1 MRKSYFLIIAILVLG
16 IFFRFVNLDKKVYWG
31 DEVYTSFRIAGYTLT
46 EATQELFD
54 GKPKSIEE
62 LQEYQQPH
70 RNRGVTDTIKSLALE
85 DSQHPPLY
93 YIMAYFWE
101 KWLGSDLAIKRSLP
115 ALISL
120 FVFPCLYWLCWELFN
135 STPIAWV
142 TVAMVAVSPF
152 HVLYAQEVREYS
164 LWSVTIL
171 LSSWLLLRA
180 LCLKTKLSWVI
191 YAATLPILLYTYLFS
206 VLILIGQGIYVFA
219 NEGWQWTKTRTAFL
233 LASGFGL
240 ITFTPW
246 LFVVANNLSTI
257 QSTTSHFQEKVSLP
271 SLFQMWGF
279 NLSRAFIDLDSQGRI
294 VEFGNPIAGIIRVIL
309 VVTLAI
315 LVVYSIYFIC
325 RKTPKRV
332 WLFILTL
339 MGVTGLAAIL
349 PDLIFGGIRS
359 SVSRYLVPCYLG
371 IQIAV
376 AYTIYSL
383 MSYQEIPPTPP
394 LKRGSKH
401 CRDQALPHD
410 NVEAQPLMEGG
421 FTGRITSEKR
431 RLLWRFIALVLI
443 SGGVISCAISSQ
455 AESWWSKYGSYYNP
469 QVAGIINQH
478 QRPLAISS
486 GYVPR
491 VLSLSYLLNP
501 KAKIQFVAEKDITQI
516 PDGFS
521 DVFLYRP
528 SEKLKSRHWKQ
539 GNYKIETVYQS
550 PPVFDYLE
558 PISRSS
564 EIWLWKLAKR

>member
-1 MRKSYFLIIAILVLG
+1 MIGYKTKSTLNSLNFLIIAILVLG

-31 DEVYTSFRIAGYTLT
+31 DEVYTSLRIAGYTLT

-62 LQEYQQPH
+62 LQQYQQPNP
-70 RNRGVTDTIKSLALE
+70 NRGITDTIKSLALE

-152 HVLYAQEVREYS
+152 HLLYAQEVREYS
-164 LWSVTIL
+164 LWTVTIL

-180 LCLKTKLSWVI
+180 IRLNTKFSWVI
-191 YAATLPILLYTYLFS
+191 YAATLPLLLYTYLFS
-206 VLILIGQGIYVFA
+206 VLIVIGQGIYVFA
-219 NEGWQWTKTRTAFL
+219 NEGWHWTKTRTAFL
-233 LASGFGL
+233 LASGFGFL
-240 ITFTPW
+240 TFTPW
-246 LFVVANNLSTI
+246 LFVVGNNLSTI
-257 QSTTSHFQEKVSLP
+257 QSTTSQFQEKVSLP

-294 VEFGNPIAGIIRVIL
+294 VEFDNPIAHIIRVSL

-315 LVVYSIYFIC
+315 LVGYSIYFIC

-339 MGVTGLAAIL
+339 MGVTGLAVIL
-349 PDLIFGGIRS
+349 PDLIWGGIRS

-376 AYTIYSL
+376 AYTISSL
-383 MSYQEIPPTPP
+383 M
-394 LKRGSKH
+394 
-401 CRDQALPHD
+401 
-410 NVEAQPLMEGG
+410 
-421 FTGRITSEKR
+421 RITSEKR
-431 RLLWRFIALVLI
+431 RQLWRFIALVLI

-478 QRPLAISS
+478 QRPLVISS
-486 GYVPR
+486 AYVPR
-491 VLSLSYLLNP
+491 VLSLGYLLNP

-564 EIWLWKLAKR
+564 EIWLWKIAKR

>member
-1 MRKSYFLIIAILVLG
+1 MIGYKTKSTLNSLNFLIIAILVLG

-31 DEVYTSFRIAGYTLT
+31 DEVYTSLRIAGYTLT

-54 GKPKSIEE
+54 GKPKSIKE
-62 LQEYQQPH
+62 LQQYQQPNP
-70 RNRGVTDTIKSLALE
+70 NRGITDTIKSLALE

-101 KWLGSDLAIKRSLP
+101 KWLGSDLTVKRSLP
-115 ALISL
+115 AIISL

-135 STPIAWV
+135 STPIAWIA
-142 TVAMVAVSPF
+142 VAMVAVSPF
-152 HVLYAQEVREYS
+152 HLLYAQEVREYS
-164 LWSVTIL
+164 LWTVTIL

-180 LCLKTKLSWVI
+180 IRLNTKFSWVI
-191 YAATLPILLYTYLFS
+191 YAATLPLLLYTYLFS
-206 VLILIGQGIYVFA
+206 VLIVIGQGIYVFA

-233 LASGFGL
+233 LASGFGFL
-240 ITFTPW
+240 TFTPW

-257 QSTTSHFQEKVSLP
+257 QSTTSQFQEKVSLP

-294 VEFGNPIAGIIRVIL
+294 VEFGNPIADIIRVIL

-315 LVVYSIYFIC
+315 LVGYSIYFIC
-325 RKTPKRV
+325 RKTPKKV

-339 MGVTGLAAIL
+339 MGVTGLAVIL
-349 PDLIFGGIRS
+349 PDLIWGGIRS

-376 AYTIYSL
+376 AYTISSL
-383 MSYQEIPPTPP
+383 M
-394 LKRGSKH
+394 
-401 CRDQALPHD
+401 
-410 NVEAQPLMEGG
+410 
-421 FTGRITSEKR
+421 RITSEKR
-431 RLLWRFIALVLI
+431 RQLWRFIALVLI

-469 QVAGIINQH
+469 QVAEIINQH
-478 QRPLAISS
+478 QRPLVISS

-501 KAKIQFVAEKDITQI
+501 KAKIQFVAQENLSQI
-516 PDGFS
+516 PDRFS

-528 SEKLKSRHWKQ
+528 AEKLKSRHWKQ

-550 PPVFDYLE
+550 PPVFEYLE

-564 EIWLWKLAKR
+564 EIWLWKIAKR